1 MDAER
6 GTLDDV
12 VAKFQDFLDRR
23 LPPFKERW
31 EDPSSW
37 DARRSWQQ
45 VLNEEGWAAP
55 RWPVEHGG
63 GGLAPH
69 QAFQVVEM
77 LTAAG
82 FGLLP
87 GIVGLNYIGP
97 TIIGWGTEQQKAEHL
112 PKILDTSEIWCQGFS
127 EPEAGSDLASLR
139 TSAVRDGEAFIVN
152 GQKIWTS
159 NAMAATHMEL
169 LVRTDRSAPK
179 HRGISALIVDMATP
193 GIERRPIKQIDGGE
207 TFAEVFFT
215 DVRIPVANL
224 LGPENQGWQVTMST
238 LGYERAGSASMTRRL
253 AVETTALV
261 EQQQG
266 RDLTAETQSEL
277 IRRYIE
283 VKVIEALGEQTL
295 AQVSEGEEPGA
306 ELSIVKLMYTEACQ
320 RLGALRLA
328 LAGEE
333 GIAGGDPGA
342 VESYL
347 NARSLTIAGGTT
359 QVMKNIMAERVLGL
373 PKG

>member
-1 MDAER
+1 M
-6 GTLDDV
+6 
-12 VAKFQDFLDRR
+12 
-23 LPPFKERW
+23 
-31 EDPSSW
+31 
-37 DARRSWQQ
+37 
-45 VLNEEGWAAP
+45 
-55 RWPVEHGG
+55 
-63 GGLAPH
+63 
-69 QAFQVVEM
+69 
-77 LTAAG
+77 
-82 FGLLP
+82 
-87 GIVGLNYIGP
+87 
-97 TIIGWGTEQQKAEHL
+97 
-112 PKILDTSEIWCQGFS
+112 
-127 EPEAGSDLASLR
+127 
-139 TSAVRDGEAFIVN
+139 N